1 MGANLFRIKPQ
12 MGPESYKTFAMVSP
26 IETHMRQA
34 TCEEVGCDHYTQGWR
49 VHVEALTPDLLN
61 TAKTA
66 RFLVNGRWVPYRYR
80 EEHIADGQTY
90 LVFEAGQPCFKA
102 STHRAPIGRAPLF
115 LVRDGDYR
123 GNPRRT
129 PTRRYDRPDQ
139 WVDDFATHQSKLA
152 DEIRKG

>member
-1 MGANLFRIKPQ
+1 MTARLFRIEPA
-12 MGPESYKTFAMVSP
+12 MPPEAYKTWSMVSP

-49 VHVEALTPDLLN
+49 VHLEALTPELQH
-61 TAKTA
+61 AA
-66 RFLVNGRWVPYRYR
+66 RTSGRKYTEQHVA
-80 EEHIADGQTY
+80 EGQTY
-90 LVFEAGQPCFKA
+90 LVFEPGQPCFKA
-102 STHRAPIGRAPLF
+102 ATHRAPIGRPPLF

-139 WVDDFATHQSKLA
+139 WVDDFATHQDKLA